1 MLLSLQ
7 VARALLQPHSFYG
20 GQLPTLNP
28 DVLNDTEVGTEA
40 EAIDAELEGGA
51 AAVEE
56 SVEEGFELEGAGD
69 VSIGFGGR
77 AGGEFFPAGGYRS
90 VIAETPE
97 EEVDFAEGETHVS
110 GE

>member
-51 AAVEE
+51 AAAEE
-56 SVEEGFELEGAGD
+56 TLEEGFELEGAGD
-69 VSIGFGGR
+69 VSLDFAEL
-77 AGGEFFPAGGYRS
+77 AGGEFFPAGAYRS
-90 VIAETPE
+90 VIA
-97 EEVDFAEGETHVS
+97 DFKF
-110 GE
+110 